1 MSLSVSRTTV
11 WMLRKMTGNVNLR
24 IIRSVYVATDTKY
37 QSFHGRP
44 VKSQPG

>member
-1 MSLSVSRTTV
+1 MLLSVSRTTV

-24 IIRSVYVATDTKY
+24 IIRNVYVTTDTAY